1 MQPLS
6 ITMLTVCGIEELT
19 LHGGRGVTHV
29 LSILDP
35 EEPDPQA
42 FRSFGEHHRTL
53 LRFHDEI
60 EPRPGIVLPARE
72 HVAEIIAFGRSLA
85 DTAERDREGHLL
97 VHCHAGISRST
108 AAMATL
114 LAQVYPQR
122 DEASIFARVLAMR
135 PKAWPNSRM
144 IGYAD
149 EMLGRDGRMLNALG
163 RLYARQLI
171 TFPNTA
177 RFMQE
182 NSRSRE
188 VAMAAEPALEAAE
201 A

>member
-6 ITMLTVCGIEELT
+6 ISMLTICGIEELT
-19 LHGGRGVTHV
+19 LHGSRGVTHV

-35 EEPDPQA
+35 EEPDPGA
-42 FRSFGEHHRTL
+42 FASYGTHHRAL

-60 EPRPGIVLPARE
+60 EPRAGIVLPTRAHIE
-72 HVAEIIAFGRSLA
+72 EIIAFGRSLA
-85 DTAERDREGHLL
+85 DSAHENREGHLL

-114 LAQVYPQR
+114 LAQVYPER
-122 DEASIFARVLAMR
+122 DEASIFARLLAMR

-149 EMLGRDGRMLNALG
+149 EMLGRDGRMLRALG
-163 RLYARQLI
+163 RLYARQLV

-182 NSRSRE
+182 NWRGSE

>member
-1 MQPLS
+1 MQPIAIS
-6 ITMLTVCGIEELT
+6 MLTVCGIEELT
-19 LHGGRGVTHV
+19 LHGARGVTHV

-35 EEPDPQA
+35 DHPDPEA
-42 FRSFGEHHRTL
+42 FQNFGEHHRTL

-72 HVAEIIAFGRSLA
+72 HVEQIVAFGRSLA
-85 DTAERDREGHLL
+85 DTAHAGRQGHLL

-114 LAQVYPQR
+114 LAQVYPER
-122 DEASIFARVLAMR
+122 DEASVFARVLTMR

-149 EMLGRDGRMLNALG
+149 EMLGRNGRMLQALG
-163 RLYARQLI
+163 RLYARQLV

-182 NSRSRE
+182 NARARE

>member
-1 MQPLS
+1 MQPIAISL
-6 ITMLTVCGIEELT
+6 LTICGIEELT
-19 LHGGRGVTHV
+19 LHGTRGVTHV

-35 EEPDPQA
+35 EQPDPEA
-42 FRSFGEHHRTL
+42 FQNFGAHHRTL

-60 EPRPGIVLPARE
+60 EPRSGVVLPARE
-72 HVAEIIAFGRSLA
+72 HVEEIIAFGRSLA
-85 DTAERDREGHLL
+85 DTARQDREGHLL

-114 LAQVYPQR
+114 LAQVYPDR
-122 DEASIFARVLAMR
+122 DEASIFARLLAMR

-149 EMLGRDGRMLNALG
+149 EMLGRDGRMLHALG
-163 RLYARQLI
+163 RLYARQLV

-182 NSRSRE
+182 NARARE
-188 VAMAAEPALEAAE
+188 VAMASEPALEAAE